1 MIRNLRYLDIESSE
15 IEEPPMAS
23 TRRIATGVIGAGF
36 LWLALSL
43 SGQNETYKTRLS
55 PVAATGQSRAAVS
68 GIGTATAVLTGN
80 KLTVT
85 GTFELLRTPATA
97 VRLHNGVATGARGP
111 AIHDLTISKAV
122 SGTISGSAD
131 LTTQEVENLRK
142 GRLYI
147 EIYSEKPPDGTL
159 WGWLLK

>member
-36 LWLALSL
+36 LWLALSV

-85 GTFELLRTPATA
+85 GTFELLRTAATA

-147 EIYSEKPPDGTL
+147 QIYSEKPPDGTL

>member
-1 MIRNLRYLDIESSE
+1 
-15 IEEPPMAS
+15 
-23 TRRIATGVIGAGF
+23 
-36 LWLALSL
+36 
-43 SGQNETYKTRLS
+43 
-55 PVAATGQSRAAVS
+55 VS

-147 EIYSEKPPDGTL
+147 QIYSEKPPDGTL